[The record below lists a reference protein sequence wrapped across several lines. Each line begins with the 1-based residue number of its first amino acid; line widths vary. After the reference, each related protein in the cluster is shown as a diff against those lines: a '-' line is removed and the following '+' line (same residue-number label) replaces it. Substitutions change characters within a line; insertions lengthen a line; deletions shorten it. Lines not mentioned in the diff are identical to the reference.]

1 MKTIVWLDDVR
12 NPASQL
18 WKLQYPDL
26 EDNKVIWLKSFK
38 EFKTYIDEGH
48 WMDKIYFDHD
58 LGKLETGYD
67 AAKYLISH
75 METKNNPDL
84 ELPEFWSQS
93 SNPVGKENILK
104 LLENY
109 SKFLTM
115 KYL

>member
-1 MKTIVWLDDVR
+1 MKTIVWLDDIR
-12 NPASQL
+12 DPASQL

-38 EFKTYIDEGH
+38 EFKTYIDEGY

-58 LGKLETGYD
+58 LGKPETGYD
-67 AAKYLISH
+67 AAKYLISY
-75 METKNNPDL
+75 MEIKNNQEL

-115 KYL
+115 KHI